1 MVIFGMTLWP
11 FVVSDQS
18 SDVGFTQLQQTIEP
32 WVAELDQE
40 EAWQEVDGEI
50 GLLVETL
57 QQYLPLGVK
66 ARHTTVGNGQLV
78 VDFSSPRNGK
88 VVVFVLNQNASAV
101 SEPQFEVRQISG
113 PFGVALVRVGTLQ
126 VLVVTDESMK
136 RITDFLPG

>member
-1 MVIFGMTLWP
+1 M
-11 FVVSDQS
+11 
-18 SDVGFTQLQQTIEP
+18 
-32 WVAELDQE
+32 DQE

-113 PFGVALVRVGTLQ
+113 PFGVALVRVGTLH